1 MDTQGADAPRGTV
14 IIGQD
19 GLDALI
25 GALAGAGYKVIGP
38 TVSEGAIAYDE
49 IDRAAQLPIG
59 WTDAQAPGSYRL
71 ERRGDGDIFGFAVGR
86 HFDARA
92 VEPVRAFALDGNC
105 LRAKCEADQH
115 FGYELVKRFLPAGP
129 HAAGAHPPATARRL

>member
-49 IDRAAQLPIG
+49 IDRAAQLPIRLDRRAG
-59 WTDAQAPGSYRL
+59 ARLLPPAAARGRRYFRVRGGAPFRC
-71 ERRGDGDIFGFAVGR
+71 
-86 HFDARA
+86 ARSNRCA
-92 VEPVRAFALDGNC
+92 PSPWHGNC

-115 FGYELVKRFLPAGP
+115 FGYELVKRFPPAGP